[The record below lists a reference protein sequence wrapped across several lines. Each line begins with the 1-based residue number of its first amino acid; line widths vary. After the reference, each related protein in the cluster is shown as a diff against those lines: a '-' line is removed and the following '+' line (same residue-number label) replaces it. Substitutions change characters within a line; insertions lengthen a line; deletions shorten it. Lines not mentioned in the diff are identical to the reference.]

1 MNEQTQV
8 LELDLIL
15 DQISKHASFSLGK
28 EVVLRQK
35 PQNKRLL
42 IQRNNDRMRDALLLT
57 VRFGGL
63 PFSGIKDIRDS
74 LVKAKKGGLLS
85 VEEAVWVSRHGHGCE
100 SMKSAL
106 RKTELS
112 VPFVFDLVDS
122 LQTNSALSKK
132 IDSCFSPN
140 YEVLD
145 SASPLLKDIR
155 DKLRKMDAEIS
166 RQIQKFISANAD
178 RLTDQLATYRHD
190 RLVVPVRISDKYHFK
205 GVIHGESASGQTAYV
220 EPEFLLNLN
229 NEKQTLISREED
241 EIERIC
247 WEISAA
253 IASVSD
259 QYVANVETL
268 GELDALFAKAQWGK
282 NRDATVASLSEG
294 GLVIEHGRH
303 PLIEPK
309 QVVANTYRLQQP
321 YRMLLITGPNTGGK
335 TVSLKVIGLFTLMFY
350 CGIPLPCEN
359 AQIPLFDEIYAD
371 IGDEQSIA
379 QSLSTFSSHLA
390 RIARITRHCTRDSL
404 ILLDELGGGTDPN
417 EGESLAI
424 AILEFLRK
432 KQASVVATTHY
443 NRLKSYGAQHSEIL
457 LASVQFDLQQ
467 LRPTYKYIEGLAGQ
481 SYALDIASRFEL
493 DENIIAMARQLKEEG
508 KSEVSKILEKLENQ
522 LDENRKIEEELKV
535 QLADAKE
542 REETLRKELA
552 AFERGR
558 QELFENAR
566 SEANAIIEEALIKTE
581 EYLQLLKEQEKPHHR
596 LEIKKALEEM
606 AEIQPEE
613 VLEGTIALGDT
624 VRINSTSQ
632 VGIVTAID
640 RSAYS
645 VEVLGK
651 SFKVSKKQIT
661 KITPVKKKATRHVSA
676 TSNLMTPVSMEC
688 NVIGLRVEEAL
699 PVVEKYID
707 DCVLR
712 NLKSVRIVHGHGTGA
727 LRKAIWA
734 KLNHHT
740 SIEELRLGGQGEGGG
755 GATVVTLK
763 GK

>member
-100 SMKSAL
+100 SMKAAL

-303 PLIEPK
+303 PLIDPK

-535 QLADAKE
+535 QLSDAKE
-542 REETLRKELA
+542 REEALRKELA

-581 EYLQLLKEQEKPHHR
+581 EYLQLLKEQEKPHQR

-613 VLEGTIALGDT
+613 VLEGTIAVGDT

>member
-1 MNEQTQV
+1 MNENVQV

-15 DQISKHASFSLGK
+15 DQISKHAAFSLGK
-28 EVVLRQK
+28 EIVLRQK
-35 PQNKRLL
+35 PQSRRLL

-63 PFSGIKDIRDS
+63 PFSGIKDIRDP
-74 LVKAKKGGLLS
+74 LIKAKKGGLLS
-85 VEEAVWVSRHGHGCE
+85 IEEAVWVSRHGHGCE
-100 SMKSAL
+100 SMKTAL
-106 RKTELS
+106 RKTELD
-112 VPFVFDLVDS
+112 VPNVFDLVDS
-122 LQTNSALSKK
+122 LLVNLSLSRK

-145 SASPLLKDIR
+145 SASPLLKEIR
-155 DKLRKMDAEIS
+155 EKLRKMDAEIN
-166 RQIQKFISANAD
+166 RQIQKFISTNAD

-253 IASVSD
+253 ISVVSE
-259 QYVANVETL
+259 QYIANVETL

-282 NRDATVASLSEG
+282 NFDATVATLSED
-294 GLVIEHGRH
+294 GLVIERGRH
-303 PLIEPK
+303 PLIDRK
-309 QVVANTYRLQQP
+309 QVISNTYRLQHP

-350 CGIPLPCEN
+350 CGIPLPCES
-359 AQIPLFDEIYAD
+359 AKIPLFDEIYVD

-390 RIARITRHCTRDSL
+390 RIARITRHCTKDSL

-424 AILEFLRK
+424 AILEHLRNK
-432 KQASVVATTHY
+432 EASVIATTHY
-443 NRLKSYGAQHSEIL
+443 NRLKSYGAQHNEIL
-457 LASVQFDLQQ
+457 LASVQFDLEQ

-481 SYALDIASRFEL
+481 SYALDIALRFEL
-493 DENIIAMARQLKEEG
+493 DEQIVAMARQLKEEG
-508 KSEVSKILEKLENQ
+508 KSEVSKILDKLENQ
-522 LDENRKIEEELKV
+522 LDENRKIEENLSKQLDEARNREIELNK
-535 QLADAKE
+535 QLSD
-542 REETLRKELA
+542 
-552 AFERGR
+552 FERSK
-558 QELFENAR
+558 QELFEQAKV
-566 SEANAIIEEALIKTE
+566 EANSLVEEALIKTE
-581 EYLQLLKEQEKPHHR
+581 EYLQLLKEQEKPHQR
-596 LEIKKALEEM
+596 LEIKKQLEDMVDQDE
-606 AEIQPEE
+606 EIE
-613 VLEGTIALGDT
+613 VAGAIGVNDT
-624 VRINSTSQ
+624 VRILSTSQ
-632 VGIVTAID
+632 VGIVSAIE
-640 RSAYS
+640 RNQYT

-651 SFKVSKKQIT
+651 SFKVNKKQIM
-661 KITPVKKKATRHVSA
+661 KIAAVKKKAVRHVSA
-676 TSNLMTPVSMEC
+676 VSGLMAPVSMEC
-688 NVIGLRVEEAL
+688 NVIGMRVEEAL

-712 NLKSVRIVHGHGTGA
+712 NLKSVRVVHGHGTGA

-734 KLNHHT
+734 RLNNH
-740 SIEELRLGGQGEGGG
+740 SSVAELRLGGQGEGGG

-763 GK
+763 GR

>member
-1 MNEQTQV
+1 MNEQIQV

-15 DQISKHASFSLGK
+15 DQISKYAAFSLGK
-28 EVVLRQK
+28 EVVLRLK

-100 SMKSAL
+100 SMKTAL

-112 VPFVFDLVDS
+112 VPFVFDLIDS
-122 LQTNSALSKK
+122 LNVSLTLSKK
-132 IDSCFSPN
+132 IDACFSPN

-145 SASPLLKDIR
+145 NASPLLKEIR
-155 DKLRKMDAEIS
+155 DKLRKMDAEIN

-229 NEKQTLISREED
+229 NEKQTLLSREED

-247 WEISAA
+247 WEISAD
-253 IASVSD
+253 IATVAD
-259 QYVANVETL
+259 QYIANVETL

-282 NRDATVASLSEG
+282 KLDATVAALSDD
-294 GLVIEHGRH
+294 GLIIEKGRH
-303 PLIEPK
+303 PLIDPK
-309 QVVANTYRLQQP
+309 QVVANTYRLQHP

-350 CGIPLPCEN
+350 CGIPLPCEQ

-390 RIARITRHCTRDSL
+390 RIARITRHCTKDSL

-424 AILEFLRK
+424 AILEYLRN

-493 DENIIAMARQLKEEG
+493 DDQIITAARQLKEEG

-522 LDENRKIEEELKV
+522 LDENRKIEEQLGRQLFEAKSREEQLNR
-535 QLADAKE
+535 QLAE
-542 REETLRKELA
+542 
-552 AFERGR
+552 FERSR
-558 QELFENAR
+558 QELMDQAKQ
-566 SEANAIIEEALIKTE
+566 EANALVEEALIKTE
-581 EYLQLLKEQEKPHHR
+581 EYLEQLKEQEKPHQR
-596 LEIKKALEEM
+596 LEIKKALQDM
-606 AEIQPEE
+606 AKPEE
-613 VLEGTIALGDT
+613 DVVMEGSISVGDT

-632 VGIVTAID
+632 VGIVTD
-640 RSAYS
+640 LERNQYS

-661 KITPVKKKATRHVSA
+661 KIVPVKKKAVRHVSA
-676 TSNLMTPVSMEC
+676 VSGLMTPVSMEC

-727 LRKAIWA
+727 LRKAIWNR
-734 KLNHHT
+734 LQHHG
-740 SIEELRLGGQGEGGG
+740 SVEELRLGGQGEGGS

>member
-1 MNEQTQV
+1 MNENVQV

-28 EVVLRQK
+28 EIVLRQK
-35 PQNKRLL
+35 PQSRRLL

-74 LVKAKKGGLLS
+74 LIKAKKGGLLTI
-85 VEEAVWVSRHGHGCE
+85 EEAVWVSRHGHGCE
-100 SMKSAL
+100 NMKAAL

-122 LQTNSALSKK
+122 LLVSLSLSRK
-132 IDSCFSPN
+132 IDACFSPN

-145 SASPLLKDIR
+145 TASSLLKEIR
-155 DKLRKMDAEIS
+155 GKLRKMDAEIS
-166 RQIQKFISANAD
+166 RQIQKFISTNAD

-205 GVIHGESASGQTAYV
+205 GVIHGESASGQTAYI

-229 NEKQTLISREED
+229 NEKQSLISKEED

-247 WEISAA
+247 WEISTA
-253 IASVSD
+253 ISSVSE
-259 QYVANVETL
+259 QYIANVETL

-282 NRDATVASLSEG
+282 NFDATVGTLSDD
-294 GLVIEHGRH
+294 GLVIEFGRH
-303 PLIEPK
+303 PLIDRK
-309 QVVANTYRLQQP
+309 QVIANTYRLQQP

-359 AQIPLFDEIYAD
+359 AKIPLFDEIYVD

-390 RIARITRHCTRDSL
+390 RIARITRHCTKDSL

-424 AILEFLRK
+424 AILEYLRN

-443 NRLKSYGAQHSEIL
+443 NRLKSYGALHSEIL
-457 LASVQFDLQQ
+457 LASVQFDLDQ

-481 SYALDIASRFEL
+481 SYALDIALRFEL
-493 DENIIAMARQLKEEG
+493 DEQIVSMARQLKEEG
-508 KSEVSKILEKLENQ
+508 KSEVSKILEKLEIQ
-522 LDENRKIEEELKV
+522 LDENRKIEENLGQ
-535 QLADAKE
+535 QLAEAKVLE
-542 REETLRKELA
+542 AQLNKQLSD
-552 AFERGR
+552 FERSKH
-558 QELFENAR
+558 ELFEKAR
-566 SEANAIIEEALIKTE
+566 VEANLLVEEALIKTE
-581 EYLQLLKEQEKPHHR
+581 EYLELLKSQEKPHQR
-596 LEIKKALEEM
+596 LEIKKQLEELIDQDEEL
-606 AEIQPEE
+606 EIA
-613 VLEGTIALGDT
+613 GAIAVDDT
-624 VRINSTSQ
+624 VRILSTSQ
-632 VGIVTAID
+632 VGIVSAID
-640 RSAYS
+640 RNQYT

-651 SFKVSKKQIT
+651 SFKVNKKQIM
-661 KITPVKKKATRHVSA
+661 KIAAVKKKAVRNVSA
-676 TSNLMTPVSMEC
+676 VSGLMAPVSMEC
-688 NVIGLRVEEAL
+688 NVIGMRVEEAL

-707 DCVLR
+707 DCLLR

-734 KLNHHT
+734 RLNNH
-740 SIEELRLGGQGEGGG
+740 SSVEELRLGGQGEGGG
-755 GATVVTLK
+755 GATVVMLK
-763 GK
+763 GR

>member
-100 SMKSAL
+100 SMKAAL

-535 QLADAKE
+535 QLSDAKE
-542 REETLRKELA
+542 REEALRKELA

-581 EYLQLLKEQEKPHHR
+581 EYLQLLKEQEKPHQR

-613 VLEGTIALGDT
+613 VLEGTIAVGDT

-676 TSNLMTPVSMEC
+676 ASNLMTPVSMEC

>member
-15 DQISKHASFSLGK
+15 DQISKYTAFSLGK
-28 EVVLRQK
+28 EVVLRLK
-35 PQNKRLL
+35 PQNKRLM

-74 LVKAKKGGLLS
+74 LIKAKKGGLLS

-100 SMKSAL
+100 NMKTAL

-112 VPFVFDLVDS
+112 VPYVFDLIDS
-122 LQTNSALSKK
+122 LNVSLPLSKK
-132 IDSCFSPN
+132 IDACFSPN

-145 SASPLLKDIR
+145 TASPLLKEIR

-229 NEKQTLISREED
+229 NEKQTLLSREED

-253 IASVSD
+253 IAAVAD
-259 QYVANVETL
+259 QYIANVETL

-282 NRDATVASLSEG
+282 KLDATVAVLSDD
-294 GLVIEHGRH
+294 GLVIDKGRH
-303 PLIEPK
+303 PLIDPK
-309 QVVANTYRLQQP
+309 QVVANTYRLQHP

-350 CGIPLPCEN
+350 CGIPLPCEQ
-359 AQIPLFDEIYAD
+359 ARIPLFDEIYAD

-390 RIARITRHCTRDSL
+390 RIARITRYCTKDSL

-424 AILEFLRK
+424 AILDYLRQ

-443 NRLKSYGAQHSEIL
+443 NRLKSYGAHHSEIL

-493 DENIIAMARQLKEEG
+493 DDQIISAARQLKEEG

-522 LDENRKIEEELKV
+522 LDENRKIEEQLNIRLSEAKSREEQLNK
-535 QLADAKE
+535 QLAELERNRQDLLDKAK
-542 REETLRKELA
+542 
-552 AFERGR
+552 
-558 QELFENAR
+558 QD
-566 SEANAIIEEALIKTE
+566 ANALVEEALIKTE
-581 EYLQLLKEQEKPHHR
+581 EYLELLKEQEKPHQR
-596 LEIKKALEEM
+596 LEIKKALQEM
-606 AEIQPEE
+606 AEPEE
-613 VLEGTIALGDT
+613 DVVLEGSIGVGDT

-632 VGIVTAID
+632 VGIVTD
-640 RSAYS
+640 LERNQYS

-661 KITPVKKKATRHVSA
+661 KIVPVKKKAVRHVSA
-676 TSNLMTPVSMEC
+676 VSNLMTPVSMEC

-707 DCVLR
+707 DCLLR

-734 KLNHHT
+734 KLQHH
-740 SIEELRLGGQGEGGG
+740 SSVEELRLGGQGEGGS

>member
-1 MNEQTQV
+1 MNENVQV

-15 DQISKHASFSLGK
+15 DQISKHTAFSLGK
-28 EVVLRQK
+28 EIVLRQK
-35 PQNKRLL
+35 PQSRRLL

-63 PFSGIKDIRDS
+63 PFSGIRDIRDS
-74 LVKAKKGGLLS
+74 LIKAKKGGLLS
-85 VEEAVWVSRHGHGCE
+85 IEEAVWVSRCGHGCE
-100 SMKSAL
+100 NMKTAL
-106 RKTELS
+106 RKTELN

-122 LQTNSALSKK
+122 LQVSLQLSRK
-132 IDSCFSPN
+132 IDACFSPN

-145 SASPLLKDIR
+145 TASPLLKEIR

-166 RQIQKFISANAD
+166 RQIQKFISTHAD

-205 GVIHGESASGQTAYV
+205 GVIHGESSSGQTAYV

-229 NEKQTLISREED
+229 NEKQTLLSREED

-253 IASVSD
+253 ISTVSE
-259 QYVANVETL
+259 QYIANVETL

-282 NRDATVASLSEG
+282 NFDGTVATLSED
-294 GLVIEHGRH
+294 GLVIEQGRH
-303 PLIEPK
+303 PLIDRKE
-309 QVVANTYRLQQP
+309 VISNSYRLQHP

-359 AQIPLFDEIYAD
+359 AKIPLFDEIYVD

-390 RIARITRHCTRDSL
+390 RIARITRHCTKDSL

-424 AILEFLRK
+424 AILEYLRIK
-432 KQASVVATTHY
+432 EASVIATTHY
-443 NRLKSYGAQHSEIL
+443 NRLKSYGAQHGEIL
-457 LASVQFDLQQ
+457 LASVQFDLEQ

-481 SYALDIASRFEL
+481 SYALDIALRFEL
-493 DENIIAMARQLKEEG
+493 DEQIVAMARQLKEEG
-508 KSEVSKILEKLENQ
+508 KSEISKILEKLENQ
-522 LDENRKIEEELKV
+522 LDENRKIEENLNQKVDEAKNREVELSK
-535 QLADAKE
+535 QLSD
-542 REETLRKELA
+542 
-552 AFERGR
+552 FERSK

-566 SEANAIIEEALIKTE
+566 VEANNLVEEALIKTE
-581 EYLQLLKEQEKPHHR
+581 EYLQQLKEQEKPHQR
-596 LEIKKALEEM
+596 LEIKKQLEDMVDQDEDV
-606 AEIQPEE
+606 E
-613 VLEGTIALGDT
+613 VEGAIGVNDT
-624 VRINSTSQ
+624 VRILSTSQ
-632 VGIVTAID
+632 VGIVSAIE
-640 RSAYS
+640 RNQLT

-651 SFKVSKKQIT
+651 SFKVNKKQIM
-661 KITPVKKKATRHVSA
+661 KIAAVKKKAVRNVSA
-676 TSNLMTPVSMEC
+676 VSGLMAPVSMEC
-688 NVIGLRVEEAL
+688 NVIGMRVEEAL

-734 KLNHHT
+734 RLNNHA
-740 SIEELRLGGQGEGGG
+740 SVQELRLGGQGEGGG
-755 GATVVTLK
+755 GASVVTLK
-763 GK
+763 GR

>member
-15 DQISKHASFSLGK
+15 EQISKHASFSLGK

-74 LVKAKKGGLLS
+74 LIKAKKGGLLS

-122 LQTNSALSKK
+122 LQTSSALSKK

-253 IASVSD
+253 IASVSE
-259 QYVANVETL
+259 QYIANVETL

-303 PLIEPK
+303 PLIDPK
-309 QVVANTYRLQQP
+309 QVVANTYRLQHP

-535 QLADAKE
+535 QLSDAKE

-552 AFERGR
+552 AFERGK
-558 QELFENAR
+558 QQLFENAR
-566 SEANAIIEEALIKTE
+566 SEANALIEEALIKTE
-581 EYLQLLKEQEKPHHR
+581 EYLQLLKEQEKPHQR

-613 VLEGTIALGDT
+613 VLEGTIAAGDT

-661 KITPVKKKATRHVSA
+661 KITPIKKKATRHVSA